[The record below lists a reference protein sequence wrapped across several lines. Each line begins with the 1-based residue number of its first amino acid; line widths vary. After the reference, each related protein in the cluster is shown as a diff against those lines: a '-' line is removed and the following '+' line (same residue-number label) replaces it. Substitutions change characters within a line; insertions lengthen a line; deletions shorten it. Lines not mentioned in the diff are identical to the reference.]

1 MTIKEQA
8 LFDAAKSILLDE
20 CPPDTKHYFCW
31 NNPDD
36 TEEPRCTEC
45 WMEYLDAVAN
55 GKI

>member
-36 TEEPRCTEC
+36 PEGPRCAEC